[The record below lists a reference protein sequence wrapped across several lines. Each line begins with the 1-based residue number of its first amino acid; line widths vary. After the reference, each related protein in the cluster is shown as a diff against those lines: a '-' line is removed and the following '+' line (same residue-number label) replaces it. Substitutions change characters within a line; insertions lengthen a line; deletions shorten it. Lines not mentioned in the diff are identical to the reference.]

1 MPSIDQLFEILERLG
16 ERQYDREAVSQ
27 LEHALQSATL
37 AERAVAGPTQVT
49 AALLHDIG
57 HLVDDRGAPASDT
70 EADADMR
77 HEERAARYLARW
89 FGSEVIEPIRLH
101 VAAKRFLVATD
112 PAYRE
117 TLSPASVQSLELQG
131 GAMSAEEAGAFARK
145 PYAAEAV
152 ALRRWDDLAKVPGA
166 VTPPLEHFRPTVEAC
181 GTAGR

>member
-1 MPSIDQLFEILERLG
+1 MPSIDALFEILRCLG
-16 ERQYDREAVSQ
+16 ERQYGREAVSQ
-27 LEHALQSATL
+27 LEHALQCATL
-37 AERAVAGPTQVT
+37 AERDVAGPKQVT

-57 HLVDDRGAPASDT
+57 HLVDDLGAPASDA

-89 FGSEVIEPIRLH
+89 FDSEVTEPVRLH
-101 VAAKRFLVATD
+101 VPAKRFLVATD

-117 TLSPASVQSLELQG
+117 TLSPASVHSLELQG

-152 ALRRWDDLAKVPGA
+152 VLRRWDDLAKVPGA

-181 GTAGR
+181 GVARQ

>member
-1 MPSIDQLFEILERLG
+1 MPSIDELFGILERLG

-37 AERAVAGPTQVT
+37 AERDGAGPTQVT
-49 AALLHDIG
+49 AALLHDLG
-57 HLVDDRGAPASDT
+57 HLVDDRGAPASD
-70 EADADMR
+70 ADADMR

-117 TLSPASVQSLELQG
+117 TLSPASVHSLELQG
-131 GAMSAEEAGAFARK
+131 GAMSSEEAGAFARK

-181 GTAGR
+181 GTARR